1 MRAGLLKEPIR
12 ILESHLTTNDFGE
25 QTEQWI
31 TKYNTKA
38 RLVNDGGDRSIINGE
53 IFYSN
58 IKTFEVRSYVPVD
71 EFDRIQWNNQVWRI
85 LNIQPDKIKMN
96 KTIRAE
102 LVND

>member
-1 MRAGLLKEPIR
+1 M
-12 ILESHLTTNDFGE
+12 T
-25 QTEQWI
+25 
-31 TKYNTKA
+31 
-38 RLVNDGGDRSIINGE
+38 
-53 IFYSN
+53 
-58 IKTFEVRSYVPVD
+58 VPVD